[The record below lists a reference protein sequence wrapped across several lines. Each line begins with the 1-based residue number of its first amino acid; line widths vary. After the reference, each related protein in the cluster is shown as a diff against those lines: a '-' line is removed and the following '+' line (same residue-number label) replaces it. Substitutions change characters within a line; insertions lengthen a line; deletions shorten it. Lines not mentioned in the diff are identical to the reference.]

1 MFINDRTDKSILCS
15 QGGMRHTVCAGFE
28 RSPVLCIKTKKEL
41 NINLNNSLYSY
52 TENQII
58 MNPNAIREF
67 ASSFQKSR
75 ILLSGFELDIFTNIE
90 ESGTTNKQISHK
102 LKLDEHACERLMNGL
117 VSLGFLQK
125 QNQLFFNT
133 AESFAFLSKK
143 SPDYLGGLMHS
154 NHLWNTWTNLTKVIR
169 TGVSAH
175 PAEINERGEDWLT
188 PFITAM
194 HDRAKKQAPQQLAS
208 IDLSAVKSI
217 LDIGGGSGAYSME
230 FVNRKPGTEATVF
243 DLPNVVPITKVFL
256 EKEGFSDKVKT
267 YAGDYTTDD
276 LPGGFDMVFLS
287 AIIHSNSLKVN
298 QDLVKKCFGSLN
310 KNGWIIIQ
318 DWIMNNDRT
327 QPTSGAVFAINMLVG
342 TESGDC
348 YTEQEVTEMLS
359 AAGFKDISRTEFE
372 TGSSRMTAYKK

>member
-1 MFINDRTDKSILCS
+1 M
-15 QGGMRHTVCAGFE
+15 
-28 RSPVLCIKTKKEL
+28 
-41 NINLNNSLYSY
+41 
-52 TENQII
+52 NQ
-58 MNPNAIREF
+58 NAIREF
-67 ASSFQKSR
+67 VSSFQKSR
-75 ILLSGFELDIFTNIE
+75 ILLTSFELDIFTNID
-90 ESGTTNKQISHK
+90 ESGTSNKQITHK
-102 LKLDEHACERLMNGL
+102 LKLDEHACERLMNAL
-117 VSLGFLQK
+117 VSLGFLKK

-133 AESFAFLSKK
+133 AETFTFLSKK

-154 NHLWNTWTNLTKVIR
+154 NHLWNTWSNLTMVIK

-175 PAEINERGEDWLT
+175 PAEINERGEDWLI

-208 IDLSAVKSI
+208 IDLSGINSI
-217 LDIGGGSGAYSME
+217 LDVGGGSGAFSME
-230 FVNRKPGTEATVF
+230 FVSRKPGIEVTVF

-267 YAGDYTTDD
+267 YAGDYTTDE

-298 QDLVKKCFGSLN
+298 ADLIKKCFSSLN
-310 KNGWIIIQ
+310 MNGLIVIQ

-327 QPTSGAVFAINMLVG
+327 RPTAGAVFAINMLVG

-348 YTEQEVTEMLS
+348 FTEQEVIEMLS

>member
-1 MFINDRTDKSILCS
+1 
-15 QGGMRHTVCAGFE
+15 
-28 RSPVLCIKTKKEL
+28 
-41 NINLNNSLYSY
+41 
-52 TENQII
+52 

-67 ASSFQKSR
+67 ASSYQKSR
-75 ILLSGFELDIFTNIE
+75 ILLTGFELDIFTNIE
-90 ESGTTNKQISHK
+90 ESGSTNKQITNK

-117 VSLGFLQK
+117 VSLGFLKK
-125 QNQLFFNT
+125 QTQLFFNT
-133 AESFAFLSKK
+133 PESFTFLSKK

-154 NHLWNTWTNLTKVIR
+154 NHLWNTWSNLTKVVR
-169 TGVSAH
+169 TGISAH
-175 PAEINERGEDWLT
+175 PDEINTRGEDWLT
-188 PFITAM
+188 SFITAM

-208 IDLSAVKSI
+208 IDLSGIKSI

-230 FVNRKPGTEATVF
+230 FVSRKPGIEATVF
-243 DLPNVVPITKVFL
+243 DLPNVIPITNTFL

-287 AIIHSNSLKVN
+287 AIIHSNSLEVN
-298 QDLVKKCFGSLN
+298 RDLIRKCSGSLN
-310 KNGWIIIQ
+310 KNGRIIIQ

-348 YTEQEVTEMLS
+348 FTEPEVTEMLA

-372 TGSSRMTAYKK
+372 TGLSRMVAYKK

>member
-1 MFINDRTDKSILCS
+1 
-15 QGGMRHTVCAGFE
+15 
-28 RSPVLCIKTKKEL
+28 
-41 NINLNNSLYSY
+41 
-52 TENQII
+52 
-58 MNPNAIREF
+58 MNPNTIREF

-90 ESGTTNKQISHK
+90 ESGITCNQISHN
-102 LKLDEHACERLMNGL
+102 LNLDEHACERLMNAL
-117 VSLGFLQK
+117 VSLGFLKK
-125 QNQLFFNT
+125 QNKLFFNT
-133 AESFAFLSKK
+133 AESSAFLSRK

-154 NHLWNTWTNLTKVIR
+154 NHLWNTWSNLTKVIK

-175 PAEINERGEDWLT
+175 PDEINSRGEDWLT

-194 HDRAKKQAPQQLAS
+194 HDRAKKQAPLQLAS
-208 IDLSAVKSI
+208 IDLSEIKSI

-230 FVNRKPGTEATVF
+230 FASRKPSIDATVF

-287 AIIHSNSLKVN
+287 AIIHSNSLEVN
-298 QDLVKKCFGSLN
+298 ADLIKKCFGSLN
-310 KNGWIIIQ
+310 KNGRIVIQ

-327 QPTSGAVFAINMLVG
+327 QPTPGAVFAINMLVG

-348 YTEQEVTEMLS
+348 YTEPEVTEMLS

-372 TGSSRMTAYKK
+372 TGLSRMVAYKK